1 MIIDAIASWN
11 WFDWTVGVWVCFY
24 FVLMWFLIGGLAR
37 LKRSRGLSDEDCMPV
52 TVLVSAR
59 NEEQDL
65 PRCLD
70 AIFKLDYPADKLQ
83 IVLVNDFSTDATGEI
98 MEREAQNH
106 ANVVVLHSEAMPPNG
121 LEAKARGV
129 AHGFTRATG
138 EWVIITDADATV
150 HPKWVRHTLGRVTP
164 DTGMAGGS
172 LVVRAD
178 SWLGVIE
185 RVSWAFVQMFNMG
198 MAGWGVPFVC
208 LGPNMAIRRS
218 VYEEAGGLQNV
229 HFKVAEDLALFQM
242 VADRKMKI
250 DCYLDEETTA
260 TLSPVPSLRHLV
272 SQQRRWLGGGIAH
285 GWLYMV
291 ILFFAFWWGFGV
303 IMYLFLGWIISWK
316 AWLTFALG
324 KAFTEAFFFVQ
335 QRRRMGLDKHVRY
348 FWVLEFYHLFI
359 IALLPASFLFTR
371 KIKWMGVGYTINYDG

>member
-1 MIIDAIASWN
+1 MLDFIASWN

-24 FVLMWFLIGGLAR
+24 FVLMWFLIMGLAR
-37 LKRSRGLSDEDCMPV
+37 LKRSVPLPDDECMPV

-59 NEEQDL
+59 NEEEDL
-65 PRCLD
+65 QRCLD
-70 AIFKLDYPADKLQ
+70 AILKLDYPKDKLQ
-83 IVLVNDFSTDATGEI
+83 IVLVNDFSTDATGDI
-98 MEREAQNH
+98 MERVARNH
-106 ANVVVLHSEAMPPNG
+106 AHVVVLHSAAMQPNG
-121 LEAKARGV
+121 LEAKARGI

-138 EWVIITDADATV
+138 EWVVITDADACV
-150 HPKWVRHTLGRVTP
+150 HPQWVRNMLGRVTP
-164 DTGMAGGS
+164 ETGMTGGS

-178 SWLGVIE
+178 SWIGVIE

-198 MAGWGVPFVC
+198 MAGWGVSFAC

-218 VYEEAGGLQNV
+218 IYEDAGGLQNV
-229 HFKVAEDLALFQM
+229 HFKVAEDLALLQM
-242 VADRKMKI
+242 VIDKGMKV
-250 DCYLDEETTA
+250 DSYLDEETTA
-260 TLSPVPSLRHLV
+260 TLSPVPSLQHLV

-303 IMYLFLGWIISWK
+303 VMYLFLGWLISWK
-316 AWLTFALG
+316 AWLTFILG

-335 QRRRMGLDKHVRY
+335 QRRRMKLDKHVRY

-371 KIKWMGVGYTINYDG
+371 KIKWMGVGYTIEYKG

>member
-1 MIIDAIASWN
+1 MLDLISSWN
-11 WFDWTVGVWVCFY
+11 WFDWTIGLWVSFY
-24 FVLMWFLIGGLAR
+24 FVLMWFLVLGLTR
-37 LKRSRGLSDEDCMPV
+37 LKRSVTMTDDQCMPV

-70 AIFKLDYPADKLQ
+70 SIMALDYPKDKLQ

-98 MEREAQNH
+98 MERVARDH

-121 LEAKARGV
+121 LEAKARGI

-138 EWVIITDADATV
+138 EWVVITDADASV
-150 HPKWVRHTLGRVTP
+150 HPKWVRNMLGRVTP
-164 DTGMAGGS
+164 ETGMTGGS

-178 SWLGVIE
+178 SWFGVIE

-260 TLSPVPSLRHLV
+260 TLSPVPSLQHLV

-303 IMYLFLGWIISWK
+303 VVYLFLGWLISWK
-316 AWLTFALG
+316 AWLTFILG

-335 QRRRMGLDKHVRY
+335 QRRRMGLEKHVRY

-359 IALLPASFLFTR
+359 IALLPATFLFTR
-371 KIKWMGVGYTINYDG
+371 KIKWMGVGYTIEYDG